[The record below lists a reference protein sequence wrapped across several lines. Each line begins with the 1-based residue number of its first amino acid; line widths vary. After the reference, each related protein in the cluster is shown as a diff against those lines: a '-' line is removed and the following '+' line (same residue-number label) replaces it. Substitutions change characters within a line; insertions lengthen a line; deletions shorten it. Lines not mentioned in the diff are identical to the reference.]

1 VSYDVE
7 NLHDTALRRCVD
19 LLVALAGLV
28 VLSPV
33 LLVLMLAVRLSS
45 PGPALYRQPRVGR
58 GQREFAIVKLRT
70 MVGERRP
77 TGDGAG
83 TVPARLPAR

>member
-1 VSYDVE
+1 MATVRGARSLRPEPARAGSAASVSYDVE

-33 LLVLMLAVRLSS
+33 LLVLMPVAWPTAGGPSIGSS
-45 PGPALYRQPRVGR
+45 SA
-58 GQREFAIVKLRT
+58 
-70 MVGERRP
+70 
-77 TGDGAG
+77 
-83 TVPARLPAR
+83 